1 MSPLPLSHNDVIT
14 KNFSAIYGKEK
25 SGGNLLR
32 IHSHEIILQTF
43 SVEIP
48 SWMGFSRPQ
57 LTAVPGLF
65 GWESLDGWD
74 FLGHNLLLSQASF
87 GGNPLMDG
95 IF

>member
-1 MSPLPLSHNDVIT
+1 LPLSHNDVIT
-14 KNFSAIYGKEK
+14 KNFSEIYGKEK

-87 GGNPLMDG
+87 GGNLLMDG

>member
-1 MSPLPLSHNDVIT
+1 LAFT
-14 KNFSAIYGKEK
+14 FSK
-25 SGGNLLR
+25 SSFRL
-32 IHSHEIILQTF
+32 F

-57 LTAVPGLF
+57 LTAVPGL
-65 GWESLDGWD
+65 L
-74 FLGHNLLLSQASF
+74 

>member
-1 MSPLPLSHNDVIT
+1 LPFLYDDVIT
-14 KNFSAIYGKEK
+14 KNFSAIFGKEK

-32 IHSHEIILQTF
+32 IHSLEIILQTF
-43 SVEIP
+43 FLVEIP

-57 LTAVPGLF
+57 LAAVPGFF
-65 GWESLDGWD
+65 GWESLGGWD